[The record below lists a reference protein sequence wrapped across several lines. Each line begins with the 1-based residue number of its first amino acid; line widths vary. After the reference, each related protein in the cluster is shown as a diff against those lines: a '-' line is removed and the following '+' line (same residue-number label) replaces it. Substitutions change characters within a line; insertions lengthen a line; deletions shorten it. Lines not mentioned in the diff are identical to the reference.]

1 MKTAIV
7 FDMDGTLFQTNLL
20 LEQALD
26 ATFEKMRVQNLWQGE
41 TPIDIYRA
49 IMGVSLP
56 VVWATLCPNH
66 SQQLRKQSNE
76 WFQEQLIVMIRERK
90 GALYE
95 GVKET
100 LQQLAQ
106 HYPLYIASNGQTDYL
121 QAIVEIYQLQRF
133 IKNVYSIDLIESG
146 NKSELVK
153 HVLEENQFEHG
164 FVVGDRLSDFQAAKD
179 NGLQSIGVHFDFA
192 QPQELAVA
200 DEVIHSFS
208 QLLQLIPIK
217 KS

>member
-1 MKTAIV
+1 M
-7 FDMDGTLFQTNLL
+7 
-20 LEQALD
+20 
-26 ATFEKMRVQNLWQGE
+26 
-41 TPIDIYRA
+41 
-49 IMGVSLP
+49 
-56 VVWATLCPNH
+56 
-66 SQQLRKQSNE
+66 
-76 WFQEQLIVMIRERK
+76 
-90 GALYE
+90 
-95 GVKET
+95 
-100 LQQLAQ
+100 QQLAQ

-192 QPQELAVA
+192 QLQELAEA

-208 QLLQLIPIK
+208 QLLQLIPTK